1 VTATLEVEEPRTK
14 RGGVEIDSYRGW
26 RIYEF
31 PSGIHVA
38 QFCSRNTSEV
48 LSAVSMPLIRRAIYG
63 WWQCE
68 EKQTR

>member
-1 VTATLEVEEPRTK
+1 VTTTLEIEEPRTQ
-14 RGGVEIDSYRGW
+14 RGGVEIDQYRGF

-38 QFCSRNTSEV
+38 QFGETL
-48 LSAVSMPLIRRAIYG
+48 LSAISMPLIRRAVYK

-68 EKQTR
+68 EKQTGGR